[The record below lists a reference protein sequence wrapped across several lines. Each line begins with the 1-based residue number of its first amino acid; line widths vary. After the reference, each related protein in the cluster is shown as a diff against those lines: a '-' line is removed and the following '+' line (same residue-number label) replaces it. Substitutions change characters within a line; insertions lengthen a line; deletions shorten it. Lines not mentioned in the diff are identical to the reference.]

1 MRELVCLG
9 ISHHDA
15 HVSVRERLA
24 LSPGEV
30 ERALVWLRERNGISG
45 TAILSTCNRA
55 EFYAVA
61 DPAIDFRQLLGE
73 LFEFLKR
80 PSPHEI
86 GQLRS
91 LVGRE
96 VVEHLFRVASGLESM
111 VIGETEILG
120 QMKQAYGEAHRL
132 GTVSKVLHRL
142 FQSAFRAAKEVR
154 HKTEVTR
161 GGVSVAAVAV
171 ELAEKI
177 FGSLGECRVVLI
189 GAGDTGEKTARAM
202 FSRGLQGLV
211 VTNRTFERAV
221 ELADRLGGAAVP
233 LSEWRWEL
241 LFADI
246 VVAATAAE
254 QAVVREDELG
264 EVLKRRGRRS
274 LFLIDL
280 SVPRGIDPGLAR
292 HDGVYLYNVDDLQG
306 IADQHLADRQG
317 AITTA
322 EAILERHANEFVSWR
337 EAERRRSEGGMAGG
351 PPRE

>member
-1 MRELVCLG
+1 MELVCLG

-24 LSPGEV
+24 LSPGEI
-30 ERALVWLRERNGISG
+30 ERALGWLRDRAGLSG
-45 TAILSTCNRA
+45 AAILSTCNRA

-61 DPAIDFRQLLGE
+61 EPATDFRGMLGG
-73 LFEFLKR
+73 LFDMLRR

-91 LVGRE
+91 LVGAE
-96 VVEHLFRVASGLESM
+96 VVAHLFRVAAGLDSM
-111 VIGETEILG
+111 VVGETEILG
-120 QMKQAYGEAHRL
+120 QVKQAYEESHRA
-132 GTVSKVLHRL
+132 GAACKVLHRL

-154 HKTEVTR
+154 HRTEVTR

-177 FGSLGECRVVLI
+177 FGSLAACRVVLI
-189 GAGDTGEKTARAM
+189 GAGDTGEKTAKAM
-202 FSRGLQGLV
+202 FSRGLRGAV

-221 ELADRLGGAAVP
+221 ELADRLGGTAVP

-246 VVAATAAE
+246 VVVATSAE
-254 QAVVREDELG
+254 QAVVREEELG
-264 EVLKRRGRRS
+264 DVLRRRGRRP

-280 SVPRGIDPGLAR
+280 SVPRGIDPGMAR
-292 HDGVYLYNVDDLQG
+292 HDEVYLYNVDDLQG
-306 IADQHLADRQG
+306 IADQHLAIRRS
-317 AITTA
+317 AVASA
-322 EAILERHANEFVSWR
+322 EEILGRHAAEFSAWR
-337 EAERRRSEGGMAGG
+337 EAERRRREGGGWGAVG
-351 PPRE
+351 PGQ